1 MREEVQIKIL
11 SNGITVLLEQV
22 PELQSF
28 SLGFFIKTGAR
39 NERKEESGISHFI
52 EHMMFKGTKTRS
64 AKEISELIDN
74 EGGMMNAYTSREM
87 TVYYVKLLSSK
98 LEVAIDVLSDMML
111 NSTFTEENIEK
122 ERNVIIEEIRMY
134 EDSPEDTIHDEN
146 IQFALIGIQSNSI
159 SGTPESLEK
168 ITREHFIK
176 YLEDQYVASN
186 LVIAISGKF
195 DEETFLEEIAKKMNT
210 FPTTKKGREYDN
222 SYEIRSGRNVIVKDT
237 QQTHLCFNTRGID
250 IHSPMRYAAA
260 ILSCAIGGGMSARL
274 FQKIRE
280 ERGLAYSV
288 YSYLSIYEECG
299 LFTTY
304 AGTTKD
310 AYEEVLDLIQKEY
323 QDIREHGILEEEL
336 QRCKNQFSSALMF
349 NLENSKGRMSS
360 IANSYLTH
368 GRVESTDEVI
378 KRINQVS
385 LEDIQEAA
393 KYLLDERYYS
403 YTVLGNVQEK
413 EKANA

>member
-1 MREEVQIKIL
+1 MREEVQIRKL
-11 SNGITVLLEQV
+11 SNGITLLLEQV

-39 NERKEESGISHFI
+39 NEREEESGISHFI
-52 EHMMFKGTKTRS
+52 EHMMFKGTETRT

-74 EGGMMNAYTSREM
+74 EGGMLNAYTSREM

-111 NSTFTEENIEK
+111 HSTFTEENIEK

-146 IQFALIGIQSNSI
+146 MQFALQGIQSNSI

-168 ITREHFIK
+168 ITREHFMK

-186 LVIAISGKF
+186 LVIAISGRF
-195 DEETFLEEIAKKMNT
+195 DETLFLEEIEKKMAA
-210 FPTTKKGREYDN
+210 FPVGKKEREYDT
-222 SYEIRSGRNVIVKDT
+222 SFAFRSGKNSIVKDT
-237 QQTHLCFNTRGID
+237 QQVHLCFNSRGID
-250 IHSPMRYAAA
+250 AHSPIRFAAA
-260 ILSCAIGGGMSARL
+260 IISCALGGGMSARL

-288 YSYLSIYEECG
+288 YSYLSTYEECG

-304 AGTTKD
+304 AGTTKES
-310 AYEEVLDLIQKEY
+310 YQEVLDLIRAEY
-323 QDIREHGILEEEL
+323 ADVRENGISPEEL
-336 QRCKNQFSSALMF
+336 QRCKNQFTSALMF
-349 NLENSKGRMSS
+349 HLENSKGRMSS
-360 IANSYLTH
+360 IANSYITH
-368 GRVESTDEVI
+368 GKVESTEEVME
-378 KRINQVS
+378 RINRVS
-385 LEDIQEAA
+385 LEDIKEAA
-393 KYLLDERYYS
+393 KYLFEETYYS
-403 YTVLGNVQEK
+403 YTILGNVEEK
-413 EKANA
+413 E